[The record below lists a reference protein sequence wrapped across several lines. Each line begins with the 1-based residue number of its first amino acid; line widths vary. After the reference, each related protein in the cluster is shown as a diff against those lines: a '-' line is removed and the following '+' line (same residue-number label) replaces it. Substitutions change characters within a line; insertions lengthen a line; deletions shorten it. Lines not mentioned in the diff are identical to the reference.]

1 MSHRLNEIAKA
12 VLNGFQQHLEGFA
25 ESPLEI
31 SEAIRLASL
40 TYVLSSVQQD
50 CEYSFSHLSYEAE
63 KSEINQRYVSKL
75 SQDALETF
83 TYPMPKELDTNDLVR
98 LLGLIYSY
106 GCYSLPR
113 TYNKGTSRKLL
124 GAFST
129 PVQLADYI
137 VSQTI
142 YPFLNELASSA
153 SSKGLSSLQ
162 KLLSL
167 KTLDPACGTGVFL
180 VSAMHFYM
188 EAMKTGIKNA
198 NEGGVSRR
206 QLRNAGIMDFSQA
219 IRQNMFGV
227 DIDSGAL
234 EVTDVS
240 LRLLAQTSP
249 GNLDGSGLGQSL
261 KQGNSLISLR
271 GFKGNADHKKFFSDA
286 GSRSPFEWHKEF
298 GEILDNGGF
307 DFIVM
312 NPPYE
317 RLKPNLAEFFRER
330 LLSGEREIHLDNFS
344 NHRERLREDVNYFR
358 KSGEYHLGNMYA
370 IDTHRLF
377 VERALQLTAHNG
389 IIGFVVPSTIL
400 GDLSSRTLRKSI
412 IAENRLLGIDEFTEN
427 SRLFDDVTQSVSVM
441 TLKRGG
447 TTKSFLVRFNL
458 NGLEDTRVRMPI
470 RISATKI
477 GRTFGKSFNIPHVD
491 KVGWNLLSKLHN
503 HPSIGS
509 IDRLVVRRGELDLTM
524 NRDCITT
531 SATDFRLIRGSD
543 ISRYSLYERSIAGVD
558 FVDVQ
563 KLRKS
568 LGNSSRA
575 KHIGKPRI
583 AGQQV
588 SNRSQRWRLKFTLVP
603 TDAILGNSC
612 NYIVEG
618 KKSSESDRYY
628 LLGVLNSELMNWRFG
643 LTNTNNHVSIH
654 ELTQLPIP
662 GFDTPISNSLKS
674 LLIKGVKQY
683 KTNRTSPRIESIVFA
698 LYGFSVKE
706 AQSVLAMR
714 STPESEASEILHELN
729 TLIN

>member
-1 MSHRLNEIAKA
+1 VSHRLNEIAEA
-12 VLNGFQQHLEGFA
+12 VLNGFQQHLEGLA
-25 ESPLEI
+25 DSPLEM

-40 TYVLSSVQQD
+40 SYVLSSVQQD

-63 KSEINQRYVSKL
+63 KSEANQSYVSKL
-75 SQDALETF
+75 SQEALETF
-83 TYPMPKELDTNDLVR
+83 TYPMPKELATDDLVR
-98 LLGLIYSY
+98 LLGLIYSH

-113 TYNKGTSRKLL
+113 IYNKGTSRKLL

-142 YPFLNELASSA
+142 CPFLNELASSA

-162 KLLSL
+162 KLVSL

-180 VSAMHFYM
+180 VSAMHAYIK
-188 EAMKTGIKNA
+188 AMKTGIKNA
-198 NEGGVSRR
+198 IEGGVSRR
-206 QLRNAGIMDFSQA
+206 ELRTAGILDFSQA
-219 IRQNMFGV
+219 VRRNMFGV

-261 KQGNSLISLR
+261 KQGNSIISLR
-271 GFKGNADHKKFFSDA
+271 GLNGNANHKRFFSDT
-286 GSRSPFEWHKEF
+286 GSRIPFEWHKEF

-307 DFIVM
+307 DFLVM

-317 RLKPNLAEFFRER
+317 RLKPNLAEFLRER
-330 LLSGEREIHLDNFS
+330 LLTGEREIHLDNFS
-344 NHRERLREDVNYFR
+344 KHKERLREDVTYFR
-358 KSGEYHLGNMYA
+358 ESGEYRLGNTHT

-377 VERALQLTAHNG
+377 VERALQLTAQDGN
-389 IIGFVVPSTIL
+389 IGFVVPSTIL

-412 IAENRLLGIDEFTEN
+412 ISENCLLGIDEFSEN

-458 NGLEDTRVRMPI
+458 NDLEDTHVRVPI
-470 RISATKI
+470 KISATKI
-477 GRTFGKSFNIPHVD
+477 ERTFKQSFII
-491 KVGWNLLSKLHN
+491 LSKLDN

-509 IDRLVVRRGELDLTM
+509 TNSLVVRRGELDLTM

-543 ISRYSLYERSIAGVD
+543 ISRYSLNKRSIADVD

-563 KLRKS
+563 KLRMS
-568 LGNSSRA
+568 LGKSSRA

-588 SNRSQRWRLKFTLVP
+588 SNRSQRWRLKFASIP
-603 TDAILGNSC
+603 TDVILGNSC
-612 NYIVEG
+612 NYIVES
-618 KKSSESDRYY
+618 KDSRESNRFY
-628 LLGVLNSELMNWRFG
+628 LLGILNSELMNWRFS
-643 LTNTNNHVSIH
+643 LTNTNNHVSIY

-662 GFDTPISNSLKS
+662 GFDTSISNNLGS
-674 LLIKGVKQY
+674 LLIKEVKQN
-683 KTNRTSPRIESIVFA
+683 KTNRLSPRIESTVFA
-698 LYGFSVKE
+698 LYGFNVNE
-706 AQSVLAMR
+706 AQSVLAIR
-714 STPESEASEILHELN
+714 STPESEASEILHELDS
-729 TLIN
+729 LIN